1 MLTHTN
7 SRPAPLAPFADAEL
21 HWYAVCTRPNH
32 EKRVAEQLQR
42 KNLAQLLPLY
52 NSVRQWKDRKVCLA
66 MPLFPGYV
74 FVRISL
80 QERLKV
86 LEIPGVAYFVGFG
99 NQAACLPEEDL
110 RLLQGCMNRE
120 SSAQPHPY
128 LCAGDRVR
136 VKSGPLQG
144 LQGFIVCVKNRTWLV
159 LSFDSIRCSATLQA
173 DQLDVEPFGASA

>member
-7 SRPAPLAPFADAEL
+7 SRPAPPCAGAES

-42 KNLAQLLPLY
+42 KNLEQLLPLY

-80 QERLKV
+80 QERLRV

-110 RLLQGCMNRE
+110 RSLQGCMNRE
-120 SSAQPHPY
+120 SNAQPHPY
-128 LCAGDRVR
+128 LCVGDRVR

-144 LQGFIVCVKNRTWLV
+144 QQGFIVCVKNRTRLV

-173 DQLDVEPFGASA
+173 DQLDVEPLGASA